1 MEEILG
7 NIYSILESFYGKP
20 LSEYLWGYNCSTQD
34 YDLDL
39 LYNQFGMIA
48 IISAII
54 MLPTYYYVWNPVRH
68 QQLKYWG
75 LMTVTGL
82 INFAISYFML
92 KSDFDNG
99 LIGDCLLYDNLDN
112 QVIDTMNIVMFGVVN
127 FIFTAI
133 LFFVL
138 SVLSFK
144 WGSKA
149 VKHYPF

>member
-1 MEEILG
+1 
-7 NIYSILESFYGKP
+7 
-20 LSEYLWGYNCSTQD
+20 
-34 YDLDL
+34 
-39 LYNQFGMIA
+39 
-48 IISAII
+48 
-54 MLPTYYYVWNPVRH
+54 
-68 QQLKYWG
+68 
-75 LMTVTGL
+75 
-82 INFAISYFML
+82 ML

>member
-1 MEEILG
+1 MEVTLG
-7 NIYSILESFYGKP
+7 KIYSIIESFYGKP

-39 LYNQFGMIA
+39 LYNQFGLIA
-48 IISAII
+48 IISAVII
-54 MLPTYYYVWNPVRH
+54 PPIYYYAWNPVRH

-75 LMTVTGL
+75 LMVVTGL
-82 INFAISYFML
+82 INALIAYCML
-92 KSDFDNG
+92 TRDLDNG
-99 LIGDCLLYDNLDN
+99 SVGDCLLYDDQGN
-112 QVIDTMNIVMFGVVN
+112 QVIDTMNIVMFGVVD

-133 LFFVL
+133 LYFAT
-138 SVLSFK
+138 SMGYK

>member
-7 NIYSILESFYGKP
+7 KIYSLFESIYGKP
-20 LSEYLWGYNCSTQD
+20 LSEYLWGYNCSTQN
-34 YDLDL
+34 YDMDL
-39 LYNQFGMIA
+39 IYNQFGMIA

-54 MLPTYYYVWNPVRH
+54 IPPIYYYVWNPVRH
-68 QQLKYWG
+68 QQPKFWFILIF
-75 LMTVTGL
+75 TGA
-82 INFAISYFML
+82 INFAITYFML
-92 KSDFDNG
+92 TSNLDNG
-99 LIGDCLLYDNLDN
+99 LIGDCLLYDNQGN
-112 QVIDTMNIVMFGVVN
+112 QVIGTKNIVMFGLVD

-138 SVLSFK
+138 SVLVFK

>member
-1 MEEILG
+1 MEVILG
-7 NIYSILESFYGKP
+7 KIYSIFESFYGKP

-39 LYNQFGMIA
+39 LYNQFGLIA
-48 IISAII
+48 IISAVII
-54 MLPTYYYVWNPVRH
+54 PPIYYYAWNPVRH

-75 LMTVTGL
+75 LMVVTGL
-82 INFAISYFML
+82 INALIAYCML
-92 KSDFDNG
+92 TRDLDNG
-99 LIGDCLLYDNLDN
+99 SVGDCLLYDDQGN
-112 QVIDTMNIVMFGVVN
+112 QVIDTMNIVMFGVVD

-133 LFFVL
+133 LYFAT
-138 SVLSFK
+138 SMGYK

>member
-7 NIYSILESFYGKP
+7 NIYSLLESFYGKP
-20 LSEYLWGYNCSTQD
+20 LSEYLWGYNCNTQN
-34 YDLDL
+34 YDSDL

-54 MLPTYYYVWNPVRH
+54 IPPIYYYVWNPVRH

-75 LMTVTGL
+75 LMFVISL
-82 INFAISYFML
+82 INFVIAYYML
-92 KSDFDNG
+92 TEDLDNG
-99 LIGDCLLYDNLDN
+99 LIGDCLLYDNQGN
-112 QVIDTMNIVMFGVVN
+112 QVIDTMNIVMFGVVD
-127 FIFTAI
+127 FFFTAM
-133 LFFVL
+133 LFFAL
-138 SVLSFK
+138 SVLTFK